1 MARPISDTW
10 FQRIKAATRDLVKAC
25 GGVERSAE
33 IAHVSKSEVS
43 RWQVV
48 TDESVLPIP
57 AAVALENECG
67 LPFVTTVMAELNGR
81 RLTDGAEG
89 GGSAASVAA
98 RHAEVIRAAAELM
111 ANGVQALA
119 DGTLTPAEAE
129 IFDRTAAEV
138 QRALAP
144 LRLDLAAA
152 KAGDVGGLKVVR

>member
-67 LPFVTTVMAELNGR
+67 LPIVTTVMAELNGR
-81 RLTDGAEG
+81 RLTDGVSE
-89 GGSAASVAA
+89 GGSAAAVAV
-98 RHAEVIRAAAELM
+98 RHAEVFRAAAELM
-111 ANGVQALA
+111 AQGAQALS
-119 DGTLTPAEAE
+119 DGDLTPAEAE
-129 IFDRTAAEV
+129 IYDRAAS
-138 QRALAP
+138 QLQQAIAP

-152 KAGDVGGLKVVR
+152 KAGAGGLKVVR